1 MVKERIVLDDEMDKC
16 KELYDGLCNIMKAY
30 DSLPILEEIHSNC
43 CNRLL
48 NTNNSCRRQTYF
60 AKAFND
66 LIIEYVSKPAK
77 ELSDDGDEW

>member
-1 MVKERIVLDDEMDKC
+1 MVKERIVLDNEMDKC

-30 DSLPILEEIHSNC
+30 ESLPILKEIHSNC
-43 CNRLL
+43 GNRLL
-48 NTNNSCRRQTYF
+48 STNCGVTPEVCF

-77 ELSDDGDEW
+77 FISDDDEW

>member
-1 MVKERIVLDDEMDKC
+1 MVKERIVLDNEMDKC

-30 DSLPILEEIHSNC
+30 ESLPILHDIHVNC
-43 CNRLL
+43 GNKLL
-48 NTNNSCRRQTYF
+48 STNGGNKDQYF

-66 LIIEYVSKPAK
+66 LIIGYVSKPAK

>member
-1 MVKERIVLDDEMDKC
+1 MVEERIILDTDMIKC

-30 DSLPILEEIHSNC
+30 ESLPVLKEIHSNC
-43 CNRLL
+43 GNRLL
-48 NTNNSCRRQTYF
+48 STNCGVEPDRCF

-77 ELSDDGDEW
+77 FIERDEW